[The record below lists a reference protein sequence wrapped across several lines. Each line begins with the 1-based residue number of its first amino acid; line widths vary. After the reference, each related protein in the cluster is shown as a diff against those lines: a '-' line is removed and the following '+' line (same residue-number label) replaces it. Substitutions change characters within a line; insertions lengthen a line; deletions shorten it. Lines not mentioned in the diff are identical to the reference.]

1 VRRDAFGRRRGFR
14 VLVAEADR
22 RIVGYASF
30 VPGYNTDLAARE
42 LWMLDLF
49 VVAPWRSRGVGLALV
64 AAVAR
69 EAVRR
74 RLTCVEWGVRGDN
87 TRARCFYRRLGATI
101 GDMRI
106 AALVGP
112 ALTAVAGRR

>member
-1 VRRDAFGRRRGFR
+1 M
-14 VLVAEADR
+14 AEADR
-22 RIVGYASF
+22 RVVGYASF

-49 VVAPWRSRGVGLALV
+49 VAARWRGHGVGRALV
-64 AAVAR
+64 SAVAR

-87 TRARCFYRRLGATI
+87 TRATRFYRRLGAGI
-101 GDMRI
+101 SHNRI
-106 AALVGP
+106 AALIGP